1 MDMLSVDKGKDGS
14 VKKVKQLIT
23 KQDSRQVLAVKPTL
37 LNLPIGE
44 PW

>member
-1 MDMLSVDKGKDGS
+1 MDMLSFDKSKDES
-14 VKKVKQLIT
+14 VKKVT
-23 KQDSRQVLAVKPTL
+23 TQDSKQVLAVKPTL